1 MAGID
6 LPVWPERHESL
17 VTEKI
22 APVIKPML
30 VDYTSEHGCYFQQKE
45 NGAIIGCYTPVEPVK
60 GFDLG
65 VSFTFLKEMSKRMIR
80 LVPDLKDVSVVR
92 HWSGHYTETPDGRPI
107 IGPVKSMPSFINIA
121 GFCGH
126 GLMQGP
132 RVGQLVAEQIV
143 NGTASLD
150 ISSLALERFE
160 NPELLEKEQLH

>member
-1 MAGID
+1 
-6 LPVWPERHESL
+6 
-17 VTEKI
+17 
-22 APVIKPML
+22 
-30 VDYTSEHGCYFQQKE
+30 
-45 NGAIIGCYTPVEPVK
+45 
-60 GFDLG
+60 
-65 VSFTFLKEMSKRMIR
+65 MSKRMIR